1 MSTSAGRTERSTV
14 PRPAAVWAVLTG
26 LLLVVAVAGFWAVR
40 THPAGAPATAS
51 IGQRVAV
58 PGGQLVVASV
68 VDVDL
73 SAPMSG
79 PGMAM
84 QGSAGV
90 PEIPEGF
97 RQIDVVVTIAAETG
111 QPLPFD
117 AGSFT
122 VFGPG
127 TPISAAL
134 AADDGADL
142 VPAGSVLSRLLRFQV
157 PEGARELTLAV
168 PGIEAP
174 VVLTLGPAPASHSH

>member
-1 MSTSAGRTERSTV
+1 VSTAAARAERSTEA
-14 PRPAAVWAVLTG
+14 RPAAVWAVLAG
-26 LLLVVAVAGFWAVR
+26 LLLVVALAGVWAVR
-40 THPAGAPATAS
+40 THPAGAPAAAS
-51 IGQRVAV
+51 LGQRVAV
-58 PGGQLVVASV
+58 PGGHLVVASV

-90 PEIPEGF
+90 PDIPEGF
-97 RQIDVVVTIAAETG
+97 RQVDVVVTLAAEAS

-117 AGSFT
+117 PGSFT
-122 VFGPG
+122 VVGPG
-127 TPISAAL
+127 TPVSAAV
-134 AADDGADL
+134 AADDGAGL

-157 PEGARELTLAV
+157 PAGARELTLAA

-174 VVLTLGPAPASHSH
+174 VALTLGPAPASHSH

>member
-1 MSTSAGRTERSTV
+1 MERSDRSTA
-14 PRPAAVWAVLTG
+14 PRPGAVWAVLTG
-26 LLLVVAVAGFWAVR
+26 LLLAVALAGFWAVR
-40 THPAGAPATAS
+40 AHPAGSPAAAS

-58 PGGQLVVASV
+58 PGGHLVVASV

-90 PEIPEGF
+90 PDIPEGF
-97 RQIDVVVTIAAETG
+97 RQFDVVVTLAAETG

-134 AADDGADL
+134 AADDGAGV

-157 PEGARELTLAV
+157 PEGARELTLAA

-174 VVLTLGPAPASHSH
+174 VALTLGPAPASHPH